1 MGTPFQA
8 YTNEGILRGELPEAA
23 RLGEILENE
32 PEIALHHVQWQPH
45 RGQGVEQRP
54 DSAVSTDDL
63 LLVIAPPETVTPGHS
78 AWNRVTLVM
87 PPYFVE
93 AELPTLPGFDPGRA
107 LARPSGQFVLM
118 GHIRVAE
125 LSSDNAAR
133 EEHAFAW
140 VNRYAVEHIDS
151 ELELPFFFP
160 GATQEPHQDKNPPQ
174 LPPTGA

>member
-23 RLGEILENE
+23 RLGEILETE

-45 RGQGVEQRP
+45 RAKRAEQRP

-63 LLVIAPPETVTPGHS
+63 LLVVAPPETVTPVHS
-78 AWNRVTLVM
+78 AWNPVTLVM

-118 GHIRVAE
+118 GHIRVA
-125 LSSDNAAR
+125 LSSDDAAR
-133 EEHAFAW
+133 DEHAYAW
-140 VNRYAVEHIDS
+140 VNRYAVEGIDS

-160 GATQEPHQDKNPPQ
+160 GARQAPHQDANPPQ